1 MSRRTSG
8 ARRLGSRR
16 GLRRLN
22 RLIPLNS
29 RRPVASQVQAWDG
42 HFRCPYGAF
51 FNARRAPVPLHTAL
65 LPPAGTPAWAEW
77 LNNIVQEEISMRN
90 AMIVAAA
97 MALTPAVL
105 SAQAAG
111 GSMGALGAAQS
122 GGPGTTPVEQ
132 TTGSVGTGTL
142 DTMTPAATNL
152 GSGATSRPAH
162 HRRKSATT
170 PSSLAASSSAGS
182 PNSAPK

>member
-1 MSRRTSG
+1 MPG

-16 GLRRLN
+16 SPQRRN
-22 RLIPLNS
+22 RPIPLIPRDRWPRGCERETDISMPIWFVLQRS
-29 RRPVASQVQAWDG
+29 TSPGPASHRAAAACG
-42 HFRCPYGAF
+42 NTGI
-51 FNARRAPVPLHTAL
+51 AR
-65 LPPAGTPAWAEW
+65 G

-97 MALTPAVL
+97 MALTPAAL

-142 DTMTPAATNL
+142 ETMTPAATNL
-152 GSGATSRPAH
+152 GSGATSLPAH
-162 HRRKSATT
+162 HRRKSART
-170 PSSLAASSSAGS
+170 PSPSAASSSAGS